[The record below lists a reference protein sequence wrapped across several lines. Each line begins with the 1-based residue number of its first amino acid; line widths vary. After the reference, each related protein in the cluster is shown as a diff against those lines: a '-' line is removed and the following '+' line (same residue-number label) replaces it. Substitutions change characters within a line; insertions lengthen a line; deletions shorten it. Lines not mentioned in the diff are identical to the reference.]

1 MRIFMVD
8 KGQSDLCFKFNC
20 YDIRHIKNGNPID
33 IRESIENVPQTA
45 ELSCIVIL
53 YSSFV
58 ITLTATYL
66 YLPSIIVGVL

>member
-20 YDIRHIKNGNPID
+20 YDIRHIMNGNPID

-45 ELSCIVIL
+45 ELS
-53 YSSFV
+53 
-58 ITLTATYL
+58 
-66 YLPSIIVGVL
+66 